1 MMKKFQLAVL
11 LTLVFSGY
19 STAYAQG
26 YYVSETVGP
35 WSSNSEYTSALD
47 VVVGSGNWTFQTYS
61 QATSNY
67 SSLFG
72 SSSSMV
78 YLQGSSALDTSLN
91 SYLSNPGIAPSI
103 LSWVNNGGR
112 LIIQSA
118 GNSRVD
124 INFANVT
131 LRNYT
136 FSTYGYVTNLGV
148 NSSTYPI
155 VYTQRSGSYLG
166 HNVVLPGVGVS
177 LSVFVNGSSNLSSI
191 LNDTGPV
198 VASLKYGRGSI
209 LFSGLTDYG
218 FHRQADGSSSLGA
231 DADTWLLNIL
241 SSWLAD
247 SLSDLTQ
254 DSLSQSASVLRGV
267 YSLQNVSMN
276 NNLSNDCTLFD
287 KHGLC
292 ASVSGTHNNMAG
304 SAFEGT
310 NGTLTVAY
318 RVNNNL
324 RVGAYLDQT
333 LNANEATGVHLN
345 NGSPG
350 FGGFGV
356 WNQHVD
362 GYGAQVR
369 VAAGYDDKDMTVT
382 RQVIELSEAGTGK
395 TNLTSY
401 GASIVASYAMWMPG
415 DITFSPYGGIR
426 HTKVKAGAYTETDVV
441 TAPLTY
447 NALTQNVTTALVGAK
462 WTTRITD
469 RAIAYASLGVEQD
482 LKNNGGTYTA
492 TGVDGLTSI
501 AFNPDI
507 NRTRRTASIGS
518 YYNLGDRQRIGA
530 NLAWSEQAFT
540 SIDATSLM
548 VTYTAGF

>member
-1 MMKKFQLAVL
+1 VLAATVLSLDTGLTGWTLAGAVTSTNATVHLNINGIPYDISPSVGTYMAQLSPNGVANAPGSVATAIGVNL
-11 LTLVFSGY
+11 SQITDLHDPSLLGNTNPTNFAYMSKSLTLQAGTTYKFY
-19 STAYAQG
+19 WAYA
-26 YYVSETVGP
+26 
-35 WSSNSEYTSALD
+35 SNDYTPFAD
-47 VVVGSGNWTFQTYS
+47 GAFYS
-61 QATSNY
+61 IS
-67 SSLFG
+67 
-72 SSSSMV
+72 
-78 YLQGSSALDTSLN
+78 
-91 SYLSNPGIAPSI
+91 
-103 LSWVNNGGR
+103 
-112 LIIQSA
+112 
-118 GNSRVD
+118 
-124 INFANVT
+124 
-131 LRNYT
+131 
-136 FSTYGYVTNLGV
+136 
-148 NSSTYPI
+148 
-155 VYTQRSGSYLG
+155 
-166 HNVVLPGVGVS
+166 
-177 LSVFVNGSSNLSSI
+177 NGSSVKSFNVLARTAATVSPI
-191 LNDTGPV
+191 TTGTAAYPAGV
-198 VASLKYGRGSI
+198 K
-209 LFSGLTDYG
+209 
-218 FHRQADGSSSLGA
+218 
-231 DADTWLLNIL
+231 IL
-241 SSWLAD
+241 SSFGSTAWFAQTFTVSANGTYTLSFGDFNAGD
-247 SLSDLTQ
+247 ASVDPVMFVSDLQGTIIGQIATLQGPSADNTQ
-254 DSLSQSASVLRGV
+254 VSLEQSSSVLRGV

-292 ASVSGTHNNMAG
+292 ASLSGTQTNIAG
-304 SAFEGT
+304 GAFEGS

-333 LNANEATGVHLN
+333 LNVNETTGVHLN

-356 WNQHVD
+356 WNEHVD

-382 RQVIELSEAGTGK
+382 RQVIESSEAGTGK

-415 DITFSPYGGIR
+415 DITFSPYAGIR
-426 HTKVKAGAYTETDVV
+426 HTKVKAGAYTEATTDVV

-447 NALTQNVTTALVGAK
+447 SALTQNVTTALVGAK

-469 RAIAYASLGVEQD
+469 KAIAYASLGVEQD

>member
-1 MMKKFQLAVL
+1 MNTQENQFSIKYIVL
-11 LTLVFSGY
+11 TVL
-19 STAYAQG
+19 STAFLSINPACAASYVVNQTGGAITISSPDAGFSQPSPNSIYLPTSSTALTSFTFADGRGFKIKDSEAGAPYSQSVNSNIAGVPSSGGGINMIAG
-26 YYVSETVGP
+26 YGYLSNISIYDALNNSLLISGIYRTITGGSTWFNPALTFNYLNGVLTV
-35 WSSNSEYTSALD
+35 TA
-47 VVVGSGNWTFQTYS
+47 VGSGSSPTDIQINSDGTFTFTGAQSSYLLGTYVLFS
-61 QATSNY
+61 AGPSAEETQA
-67 SSLFG
+67 SLTNNA
-72 SSSSMV
+72 
-78 YLQGSSALDTSLN
+78 SAL
-91 SYLSNPGIAPSI
+91 
-103 LSWVNNGGR
+103 
-112 LIIQSA
+112 Q
-118 GNSRVD
+118 
-124 INFANVT
+124 
-131 LRNYT
+131 
-136 FSTYGYVTNLGV
+136 
-148 NSSTYPI
+148 
-155 VYTQRSGSYLG
+155 
-166 HNVVLPGVGVS
+166 
-177 LSVFVNGSSNLSSI
+177 
-191 LNDTGPV
+191 
-198 VASLKYGRGSI
+198 
-209 LFSGLTDYG
+209 
-218 FHRQADGSSSLGA
+218 
-231 DADTWLLNIL
+231 
-241 SSWLAD
+241 
-247 SLSDLTQ
+247 
-254 DSLSQSASVLRGV
+254 GV
-267 YSLQNVSMN
+267 YSLQSVSMN

-292 ASVSGTHNNMAG
+292 ASLSGTQTNIAG
-304 SAFEGT
+304 GAFEGT

-333 LNANEATGVHLN
+333 LNVNETTGVHLN

-356 WNQHVD
+356 WNEHVD

-382 RQVIELSEAGTGK
+382 RQVIESSEAGTGK

-415 DITFSPYGGIR
+415 DITFSPYAGIR
-426 HTKVKAGAYTETDVV
+426 HTKVKAGAYTEATTDVV

-447 NALTQNVTTALVGAK
+447 SALSQNVTTALVGAK

-469 RAIAYASLGVEQD
+469 NAIAYASLGVEQD

-507 NRTRRTASIGS
+507 SRTRCTASIGS

>member
-1 MMKKFQLAVL
+1 MFTKLQKICIFLSL
-11 LTLVFSGY
+11 FVFSTVNAEAFSLSGDFSNLTTEGTLGSLIKNFPDSSGSQY
-19 STAYAQG
+19 QFIYTGNDSNGTEINPSD
-26 YYVSETVGP
+26 YVQ
-35 WSSNSEYTSALD
+35 Y
-47 VVVGSGNWTFQTYS
+47 
-61 QATSNY
+61 Y
-67 SSLFG
+67 SSPVPTVRKVSDYIPTDLN
-72 SSSSMV
+72 
-78 YLQGSSALDTSLN
+78 LQNTGYRYFSAAFKTQGLYSFSVTQSIGDPVSAIYTAKNSISAYTSLN
-91 SYLSNPGIAPSI
+91 PL
-103 LSWVNNGGR
+103 
-112 LIIQSA
+112 
-118 GNSRVD
+118 
-124 INFANVT
+124 
-131 LRNYT
+131 
-136 FSTYGYVTNLGV
+136 TNLYAFNDDSGGV
-148 NSSTYPI
+148 SSTGPWVIY
-155 VYTQRSGSYLG
+155 YNQ
-166 HNVVLPGVGVS
+166 N
-177 LSVFVNGSSNLSSI
+177 SNNCTYVQFL
-191 LNDTGPV
+191 LYE
-198 VASLKYGRGSI
+198 YGR
-209 LFSGLTDYG
+209 
-218 FHRQADGSSSLGA
+218 DGSGMTGSFSINGPGEIASSCATLGPPL
-231 DADTWLLNIL
+231 ADTQ
-241 SSWLAD
+241 A
-247 SLSDLTQ
+247 
-254 DSLSQSASVLRGV
+254 SLSQSASVLRGV

-292 ASVSGTHNNMAG
+292 ASLSGTHNNMAG

-310 NGTLTVAY
+310 NGTLSVAY

-333 LNANEATGVHLN
+333 LNVNEATGVHLN

-382 RQVIELSEAGTGK
+382 RQVIESSEAGTGQ

-415 DITFSPYGGIR
+415 DITFSPYAGIR

-447 NALTQNVTTALVGAK
+447 SALTQNVTTALVGAK
-462 WTTRITD
+462 WTTRITNK
-469 RAIAYASLGVEQD
+469 AIAYAGLGVEQD
-482 LKNNGGTYTA
+482 LKNNGGTYSA

-507 NRTRRTASIGS
+507 SLTRRTASIGS
-518 YYNLGDRQRIGA
+518 YYNLGERQRIGA